1 MTTTLESILAKK
13 HLDRLVARVG
23 QASHAAEI
31 KIAELGVQLDRD
43 NPKQTLLDLIEPLN
57 AYPPSERYK
66 LELLIF
72 GDHCLRFW
80 YAVHDALRTKAPADI
95 AEAVTAGAE
104 MIDAAIDLVT
114 PEPELKPVPVRA
126 ETKETAASVKAK
138 SKR

>member
-1 MTTTLESILAKK
+1 MTTTLETILAKK

-31 KIAELGVQLDRD
+31 KIAELGVQLNRD
-43 NPKQTLLDLIEPLN
+43 NPKETLLALVEPLN
-57 AYPPSERYK
+57 AYPPADRYK

-80 YAVHDALRTKAPADI
+80 YAVHDALRSKAPKDI

-114 PEPELKPVPVRA
+114 PEPELKPAPISV
-126 ETKETAASVKAK
+126 EKETASSVKAK
-138 SKR
+138 SKK